1 MAKKPNSKPA
11 SKPNAA
17 PDLASNPALDELA
30 DARPHWDAFIETASA
45 ISPDVNVQWKTYA
58 GKTGRQCVIR
68 LGEKNLAYL
77 KPAEGSF
84 LVSTALSDDA
94 VAGLA
99 SAKLPKA
106 LVDEIAAAKKY
117 PEGRPARVTVST
129 PATLKTAK
137 SLLAIKVVDVTAK
150 KPSRAK

>member
-1 MAKKPNSKPA
+1 MAKKPTSK
-11 SKPNAA
+11 
-17 PDLASNPALDELA
+17 PDLASNAAPDELA
-30 DARPHWDAFIETASA
+30 DARPHWDAFIAAAADLAPNINT
-45 ISPDVNVQWKTYA
+45 QWKTYA
-58 GKTGRQCVIR
+58 GASGRQCVIR

-77 KPAEGSF
+77 KPVDGSF
-84 LVSTALSDDA
+84 LVSVALSDDA

-106 LVDEIAAAKKY
+106 LLDEITAAKKY
-117 PEGRPARVTVST
+117 PEGRPARVTVSS

-137 SLLAIKVVDVTAK
+137 TLLAIKLADVSAK